1 MQDGSADG
9 IRQYLPVPGF
19 TQIAGDRI
27 ARLPCRLS
35 LAANSLPPIL
45 RGPLL
50 NIAQIFER
58 QRSGSAATISAGLV
72 GAGEFGACFVAQARR
87 TPHFATLA
95 ICDRDLDR
103 ARRAA
108 LAGGFDAE
116 NLAVCRNEAEG
127 SAAIARGQIALV
139 DDASLLARLPI
150 DVVIE
155 ATGDPEGAAQTAL
168 AAIENRR
175 HLVMVTK
182 ETEIVIGPILAHLA
196 AKNGVVHTPV
206 DGDQPSLLIGLIGW
220 ARMLGLPVVAAGKS
234 SESDFVWDGAAGT
247 VTAWERGAEA
257 MGFPVA
263 FGDRDSD
270 AMALLAARARLPF
283 PRTTVPDLCEMGI
296 VANHTGLMPD
306 TADLHAPIART
317 IELPS
322 LFRPA
327 SEGGLLSGIGRV
339 DMFNCL
345 RRPDELSFAGGVF
358 VVVETPDPQTGRLF
372 AAKGMPASPDGRYVL
387 LHNPVHLLGAEA
399 PMSALSAAVLGA
411 STGGG
416 EVLPRVDLVARA
428 TRDLVVGETL
438 AMGARHVVD
447 GLDALLQPAQALGPA
462 AAVPYYLAANVRVVR
477 PVAAGAVVTGA
488 DVRMADDGALL
499 MLRRMQDN
507 QFASHMTPMC

>member
-1 MQDGSADG
+1 
-9 IRQYLPVPGF
+9 
-19 TQIAGDRI
+19 
-27 ARLPCRLS
+27 
-35 LAANSLPPIL
+35 
-45 RGPLL
+45 L

-58 QRSGSAATISAGLV
+58 QRSGSSATISAGLV

-87 TPHFATLA
+87 TPQFATRA

-103 ARRAA
+103 ARSAA
-108 LAGGFDAE
+108 VAGGFDAE
-116 NLAVCRNEAEG
+116 HLAVCRNEAEG
-127 SAAIARGQIALV
+127 AAAIARGQVALV
-139 DDASLLARLPI
+139 DDASLLARLPL

-196 AKNGVVHTPV
+196 ARNGVVHTPV

-220 ARMLGLPVVAAGKS
+220 ARMLGLPVIAAGKS
-234 SESDFVWDGAAGT
+234 SESDFVWDAASGSI
-247 VTAWERGAEA
+247 TAWERAVA
-257 MGFPVA
+257 ATGFPAA

-270 AMALLAARARLPF
+270 AMALLSARAALPF

-296 VANHTGLMPD
+296 VANHTGLTPD
-306 TADLHAPIART
+306 TPELHAPIART

-327 SEGGLLSGIGRV
+327 SEGGLLSGTGRI

-345 RRPDELSFAGGVF
+345 RRSDELSFAGGVF

-399 PMSALSAAVLGA
+399 PMSALSAALLGA

-428 TRDLVVGETL
+428 SRDLQPGETL
-438 AMGARHVVD
+438 AMGARHVLD
-447 GLDALLQPAQALGPA
+447 GLDPLLKPARPLGASEP
-462 AAVPYYLAANVRVVR
+462 VPYYLATDSRVAR
-477 PVAAGAVVTGA
+477 SVAKGAILVGA
-488 DVRMADDGALL
+488 DLALKEGGTL
-499 MLRRMQDN
+499 LRLRREQDGL
-507 QFASHMTPMC
+507 FMPS

>member
-1 MQDGSADG
+1 MN
-9 IRQYLPVPGF
+9 LE
-19 TQIAGDRI
+19 
-27 ARLPCRLS
+27 
-35 LAANSLPPIL
+35 
-45 RGPLL
+45 
-50 NIAQIFER
+50 QIFQSR
-58 QRSGSAATISAGLV
+58 RHGAGPATTIAAGLV

-87 TPHFATLA
+87 TPHFATRV
-95 ICDRDLDR
+95 ICDRDLGR
-103 ARRAA
+103 AWEAA
-108 LAGGFDAE
+108 LTGGFSE
-116 NLAVCRNEAEG
+116 GELARCRGEDEAL
-127 SAAIARGQIALV
+127 AAMERGQVALV
-139 DDASLLARLPI
+139 ESAEVLARLPI
-150 DVVIE
+150 DVVVE
-155 ATGDPEGAAQTAL
+155 ATGDPEGAARTAL

-182 ETEIVIGPILAHLA
+182 ETEIVIGPILARLA

-234 SESDFVWDGAAGT
+234 SESDFVWDGDART
-247 VTAWERGAEA
+247 VTAWERAA
-257 MGFPVA
+257 DANGFPTA
-263 FGDRDSD
+263 FGDRNSD

-306 TADLHAPIART
+306 RPDLHAPIART

-327 SEGGLLSGIGRV
+327 SEGGLLDGIGRV

-358 VVVETPDPQTGRLF
+358 VVVETPDRQTGRLF

-399 PMSALSAAVLGA
+399 PMSALSAALLGA

-438 AMGARHVVD
+438 AIGARHVVD
-447 GLDALLQPAQALGPA
+447 GLEALLQPAQALGPA
-462 AAVPYYLAANVRVVR
+462 AAVPYYLAANARVVR
-477 PVAAGAVVTGA
+477 PVATGTIVTGA
-488 DVRMADDGALL
+488 DLRLPDEGTLL
-499 MLRRMQDN
+499 MLRRMQDD
-507 QFASHMTPMC
+507 QFAAAAGTP